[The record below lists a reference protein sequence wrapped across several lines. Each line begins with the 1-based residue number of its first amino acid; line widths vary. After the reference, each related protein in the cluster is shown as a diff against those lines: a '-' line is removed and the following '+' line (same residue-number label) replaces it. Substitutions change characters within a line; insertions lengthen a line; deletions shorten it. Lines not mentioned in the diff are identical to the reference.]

1 MSRWGKPRKN
11 KKFIDPRYF
20 LDETAHRDEI
30 NEIFGWSAE
39 EKIMKLENDWTE
51 KMGRVNSVKIDG
63 DPLGMPGTITIV
75 PPTVKG
81 DTGDSWATALAI
93 YSLFGLDSKKGHKYA
108 KKTGDAAAATLYDS
122 LNKRINSDGLN
133 GITTLDQWEK
143 LTAAKR
149 EKDEE
154 QSSREYEAELDKR
167 EKAQKQKYQ
176 QDREAEEAQRAE
188 LIRQLARY
196 GESGE
201 HVENASTKY
210 LKDLLHNRK
219 VVADSQERIRQN
231 RRRYRP

>member
-1 MSRWGKPRKN
+1 MSRPRKN
-11 KKFIDPRYF
+11 VKRIDPRYF

-75 PPTVKG
+75 PPRVKG

-143 LTAAKR
+143 LTAAKK
-149 EKDEE
+149 EKDQE
-154 QSSREYEAELDKR
+154 QSSREHTAQQYEKD
-167 EKAQKQKYQ
+167 KAQRGA
-176 QDREAEEAQRAE
+176 DRQARAQADAERAE

-196 GESGE
+196 GERGE
-201 HVENASTKY
+201 HVETASTQE
-210 LKDLLHNRK
+210 LKDLLHNRSGQYK
-219 VVADSQERIRQN
+219 EREYLSQQRER
-231 RRRYRP
+231 

>member
-149 EKDEE
+149 EKDYRTEF
-154 QSSREYEAELDKR
+154 QRTRGRMGQKR
-167 EKAQKQKYQ
+167 ESSKTK
-176 QDREAEEAQRAE
+176 
-188 LIRQLARY
+188 IPAR
-196 GESGE
+196 SGG
-201 HVENASTKY
+201 
-210 LKDLLHNRK
+210 
-219 VVADSQERIRQN
+219 
-231 RRRYRP
+231 

>member
-1 MSRWGKPRKN
+1 MSRPRKN
-11 KKFIDPRYF
+11 VKRIDPRYF

-122 LNKRINSDGLN
+122 LNDGINSDGLT

-154 QSSREYEAELDKR
+154 QSSREYEAQQYEKD
-167 EKAQKQKYQ
+167 KAQRRA
-176 QDREAEEAQRAE
+176 DRHARAQADAERAE

-196 GESGE
+196 GERGE
-201 HVENASTKY
+201 HVETASTQE
-210 LKDLLHNRK
+210 LKDLLHNRSGQYK
-219 VVADSQERIRQN
+219 EREYLSQQRER
-231 RRRYRP
+231 